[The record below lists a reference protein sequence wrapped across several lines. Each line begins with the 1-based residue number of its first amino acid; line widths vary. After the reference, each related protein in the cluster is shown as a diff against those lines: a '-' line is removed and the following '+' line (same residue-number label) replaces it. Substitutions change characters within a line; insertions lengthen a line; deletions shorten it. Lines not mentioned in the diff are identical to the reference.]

1 MIIEI
6 IPCLSDNYS
15 YLIHEK
21 KLNTVSIVDPSEF
34 KTCDEAIKKYKK
46 LDFILNTHHHADHVG
61 ANLELKKKYNS
72 KILGSDSDKN
82 RIPGIDIFLKENQK
96 QKIGN
101 LEFEV
106 IFIPGH
112 TKGHIAFFFRKEK
125 IAFTGDTLFSLGCGK
140 IFEGTHEEMFNS
152 LNKIKNLPPDTKIY
166 CGHEYTKTNLNF
178 CLTYDPTNILLKEKQ
193 VDILKKLNSNQ
204 PTIPS
209 TLGQEIR
216 TNIFLSCNDF
226 EIKHN
231 LGINNSYEVESI
243 VDDNKN
249 KYSRTIA
256 TFEPH
261 ENNLI
266 LFPAY
271 MQHHV
276 EQNQTDEDRISIS
289 FNLL

>member
-21 KLNTVSIVDPSEF
+21 KFNTVSIVDPSEF
-34 KTCDEAIKKYKK
+34 KTCDEVIKKYKK

-125 IAFTGDTLFSLGCGK
+125 IAFTGDTLFSLGCGRV
-140 IFEGTHEEMFNS
+140 FEGTHEEMFNS
-152 LNKIKNLPPDTKIY
+152 LNKIKKLPPDTKIY

-178 CLTYDPTNILLKEKQ
+178 CLTYDPANTLLKEKQ
-193 VDILKKLNSNQ
+193 VDILKKLSSSQ
-204 PTIPS
+204 PTIP
-209 TLGQEIR
+209 TTIDQEIK
-216 TNIFLSCNDF
+216 TNIFLRCNDP
-226 EIKHN
+226 EIKHT
-231 LGINNSYEVESI
+231 LGMEDSSEVEVFSKLR
-243 VDDNKN
+243 DLKD
-249 KYSRTIA
+249 
-256 TFEPH
+256 TF
-261 ENNLI
+261 
-266 LFPAY
+266 
-271 MQHHV
+271 
-276 EQNQTDEDRISIS
+276 
-289 FNLL
+289 